1 MHAVCMASPPDNVTR
16 AYRIVSPKYPPF
28 DGSGTYRWGSRWIS
42 PGQYVV
48 HAAESYA
55 LAVLENLVHWQTS
68 TLPATLVCV
77 AVDIPDRID
86 QEELERSDLP
96 KAKPNDYAPFREIGD
111 DWYERGDT
119 VALWVPSLVSPVES
133 NLLFNQQHKDFAKLK
148 VHAAVPAQVDSR
160 LLGPA
165 KSVKS

>member
-1 MHAVCMASPPDNVTR
+1 MASPLKNHTR

-28 DGSGTYRWGSRWIS
+28 DGSGAYRWGSRWIS

-55 LAVLENLVHWQTS
+55 LAVLENLVHWQST
-68 TLPATLVCV
+68 TLPPNLVCV
-77 AVDIPDRID
+77 AVDLPDSLR
-86 QEELERSDLP
+86 QEELPRSDLP
-96 KAKPNDYAPFREIGD
+96 KAKSKHYSAFREIGD
-111 DWYERGDT
+111 DWYHRGDS

-148 VHAAVPAQVDSR
+148 VHAAVPAQVDPR

-165 KSVKS
+165 KSPKS